1 MRQSSTVARRR
12 TLMSPV
18 SRLTRLRHLIF
29 RSPDRPASGYDAFIS
44 YSHLED
50 DTLAATL
57 QAGLETFAC
66 PWYRPRA
73 LRVFRDITDLTATP
87 GLLTEII
94 GALSVSRWFVLV
106 ASERAAQSHWVNEE
120 VSWWLANRDHKR
132 ILIVLSS
139 GEIHWQGR
147 DFDWAR
153 TTALPAAL
161 AGAFTEEPGWIDL
174 REVKNVLG
182 RGDTGSRGRLHRLT
196 SHRAR
201 RQVGDWAAAL
211 AAPIRGMAK
220 DNLVGEHLRYRKRTR
235 RMVQAVLAIMLTL
248 TVAASVAAAVAADQ
262 LAQARLQ
269 NRIATSRELGALSG
283 NLLGKHLDLAELFA
297 AEAYQLDPS
306 PQALSALFQAVTAS
320 PYLRTYLPADGQVSA
335 IAGSPDGRVIVA
347 GQVDGT
353 VLRWSLPDTKPAVI
367 ARMNGA
373 VTSVSVSDSGNAV
386 AALSQSAALRWDAG
400 QGARPLRVP
409 PGQVPIGASVSA
421 SGRFTALG
429 STSKA
434 TSNDGF
440 ELTLY
445 SRNVNPVNVTSIK
458 GQLIGPLYLSFA
470 GDSRLAA
477 LDSALGTWHRLSVPD
492 LAPVGAFS
500 NLFPN
505 EYVAA
510 MSPGGEF
517 LGSSDGGTYF
527 LLWDLKP
534 RSAADARPRY
544 VTSSG
549 AAPTALAINT
559 AGTLAAQANDG
570 SIYVSSIAKGGT
582 LLTLTG
588 NSVINNGGLAFAGRS
603 ELLSASGDLLTV
615 WDLRQY
621 SRIATQTGVTAP
633 SSCNACSG
641 PLVAVQPDGRRVA
654 VVSGDGGTVTEQ
666 ALSSSGKPTVT
677 RSDTMSY
684 GMPVW
689 SQDGRQLLVP
699 TVDGGGEIWSADPGF
714 ALSGKWAPSASLQRA
729 LEYSSVAAQPA
740 AVQFGPGNRQVVE
753 VDSTGAIVV
762 RNAVTGQVEEF
773 IKGPPSL
780 VDRSDAFQNFTAV
793 DAAGQVAAVV
803 TSKGI
808 VVTSIAARRSRTL
821 PGNSADTVAFY
832 GEQLLVQQ
840 SDGLLQIWNADA
852 TRLIKVIAGLAGVV
866 AGPVVDR
873 AGLAVETG
881 SDGSA
886 AVIDLNSGVTLGTIY
901 PPAGPR
907 IRSVGI
913 AMSAANTSLVTITEG
928 DIAPQGGDL
937 TDWQMSVSAWLKA
950 ACASAGHTLT
960 MAEWQEYVGGAPP
973 GQLACADPAVR

>member
-1 MRQSSTVARRR
+1 VRRSGTAVR
-12 TLMSPV
+12 PRKSMSPV
-18 SRLTRLRHLIF
+18 SGFMRLRKLIF
-29 RSPDRPASGYDAFIS
+29 RWPDRSASGYDAFIS

-50 DTLAATL
+50 DALAATL

-132 ILIVLSS
+132 ILIVLSG

-147 DFDWAR
+147 DFDWGR
-153 TTALPAAL
+153 TTALPFAL
-161 AGAFTEEPGWIDL
+161 AGAFSEEPGWIDL
-174 REVKNVLG
+174 REVKNMLG
-182 RGDTGSRGRLHRLT
+182 RGEVGSGGRLRRLT

-235 RMVQAVLAIMLTL
+235 RVVQAVLAIMLTL
-248 TVAASVAAAVAADQ
+248 TVAASAAAALAADQ

-269 NRIATSRELGALSG
+269 NRIATSRELAALSG
-283 NLLGKHLDLAELFA
+283 SLLGKHLDLAELFA

-320 PYLRTYLPADGQVSA
+320 PYLRTYLSADGQVSA

-347 GQVDGT
+347 GQADGT
-353 VLRWSLPDTKPAVI
+353 VLRWSLPDIKPAVI
-367 ARMNGA
+367 ARINGA
-373 VTSVSVSDSGNAV
+373 VTSVSVDDSGNAV

-400 QGARPLRVP
+400 RGVRLLRVP
-409 PGQVPIGASVSA
+409 RGQVPIGVSVSA
-421 SGRFTALG
+421 SGRFTALA
-429 STSKA
+429 SAAKA
-434 TSNDGF
+434 TVNDQF

-445 SRNVNPVNVTSIK
+445 SRNANPVNVTRIK

-470 GDSRLAA
+470 GDSRLVT
-477 LDSALGTWHRLSVPD
+477 LDSALGTWHRISVPD
-492 LAPVGAFS
+492 LTPLGVFS

-517 LGSSDGGTYF
+517 LASSGGGPYF
-527 LLWDLKP
+527 SLWDLKP
-534 RSAADARPRY
+534 GSTAEATPRQIS
-544 VTSSG
+544 SSG

-559 AGTLAAQANDG
+559 AGTLGAQADDG
-570 SIYVSSIAKGGT
+570 SIYVSNLTRGGSS
-582 LLTLTG
+582 LTLTG
-588 NSVINNGGLAFAGRS
+588 NNVINNGGLAFAGRS

-615 WDLRQY
+615 WNLRQY
-621 SRIATQTGVTAP
+621 SRIATQTSVTAP
-633 SSCNACSG
+633 FSCDACSG

-654 VVSGDGGTVTEQ
+654 VVSGNGGTVTAQ
-666 ALSSSGKPTVT
+666 ALSSGGKPTVT
-677 RSDTMSY
+677 RSDIMTY

-689 SQDGRQLLVP
+689 SQDGGQLLVP
-699 TVDGGGEIWSADPGF
+699 TVDGGAEIWSADQGL
-714 ALSGKWAPSASLQRA
+714 ALSGKWTPSASLQRA
-729 LEYSSVAAQPA
+729 LGDSSVTAQPE
-740 AVQFGPGNRQVVE
+740 AVQFRPGNRQVVE

-762 RNAVTGQVEEF
+762 RNAVTGKVAEF

-780 VDRSDAFQNFTAV
+780 VDDGEAFQNFAAV
-793 DAAGQVAAVV
+793 DSAGQVAAVV
-803 TSKGI
+803 TSRGI
-808 VVTSIAARRSRTL
+808 IVTSIGTRRSRTL

-840 SDGLLQIWNADA
+840 SDGLLQIWNASA
-852 TRLIKVIAGLAGVV
+852 THLIRVIAGLAGVV
-866 AGPVVDR
+866 AGPVVDQ

-886 AVIDLNSGVTLGTIY
+886 AVIDLNSGVTLGTIV

-907 IRSVGI
+907 IQSVGI
-913 AMSAANTSLVTITEG
+913 AMPAESTSLVTITEG
-928 DIAPQGGDL
+928 DITYPRGDL
-937 TDWQMSVSAWLKA
+937 TDWQMSVSAWLKV

-960 MAEWQEYVGGAPP
+960 TAEWQEYVGGSPP
-973 GQLACADPAVR
+973 EHLACADAASR